1 MQLTAATF
9 VVEKFAL
16 STSRTTQRKFLEELI
31 RADDNLNMDEA
42 MIYSYDLN
50 FRQYFQKT
58 YIFSPRP
65 FKTTVKVRSS
75 QVNVIYGCSF

>member
-31 RADDNLNMDEA
+31 RADDSLNMDEA
-42 MIYSYDLN
+42 MIYS
-50 FRQYFQKT
+50 
-58 YIFSPRP
+58 
-65 FKTTVKVRSS
+65 
-75 QVNVIYGCSF
+75 